1 MAPMMLSRRCSRTG
15 QLWPNSVGFTPS
27 SIYLPYIVDTQGD
40 TVTASALSQTART
53 LQEATVVPA
62 TVELAT
68 AAAAVAVRLRF

>member
-1 MAPMMLSRRCSRTG
+1 
-15 QLWPNSVGFTPS
+15 
-27 SIYLPYIVDTQGD
+27 LPYIVDTQGD